1 MQFTKLIIIFIVF
14 MGLSTLYKRLKLDS
28 DTKTNSY
35 YHSMI
40 EKYLLNK
47 DNLGSVTKPILWIYL
62 QNNTP
67 ILPEVNSRFWINF
80 GSRLTSNFNQPY
92 QKLTIQSIIDKC
104 GKDFNVCLIDN
115 SAFKYLL
122 PNWNVNLDK
131 VALPIRN
138 HLQLIALTALL
149 NAYGGIVVPSS
160 FICFKSLKDIYNKA
174 LESGKLIVGQ
184 FQNLTCNEKL
194 NRDVIASPLLMAS
207 TPNNSTIQNFNNY
220 LSELNSKDLTNE
232 QDFLGKV
239 NLWLETNDTLSICGR
254 TIGTLKKD
262 GSLIHVQELLGST
275 YFELADF
282 AYGLY
287 IPWDQLI
294 NRVSLG
300 WFVRLSPEQVLESN
314 TMIAKYL
321 LACH

>member
-275 YFELADF
+275 YFELAEF

>member
-1 MQFTKLIIIFIVF
+1 MQFTKVIIIFIVF
-14 MGLSTLYKRLKLDS
+14 IGLSTLYKRLKLDS
-28 DTKTNSY
+28 DTKTNGY

-47 DNLGSVTKPILWIYL
+47 DNLGSANKPILWVYL

-239 NLWLETNDTLSICGR
+239 NLWLETNETLSICGR

>member
-28 DTKTNSY
+28 DTKTNGY
-35 YHSMI
+35 YHNMI

-47 DNLGSVTKPILWIYL
+47 DNLGSANKPILWVYL

-67 ILPEVNSRFWINF
+67 VLPEVNSRFWINF

-92 QKLTIQSIIDKC
+92 QKLTIQSIINKC
-104 GKDFNVCLIDN
+104 GDDFNVCLIDN

-122 PNWNVNLDK
+122 PNWNINLNK
-131 VALPIRN
+131 IALPIK
-138 HLQLIALTALL
+138 HHVQLIALTALL
-149 NAYGGIVVPSS
+149 NAYGGLVVPSS
-160 FICFKSLKDIYNKA
+160 FICFKSLKEIYNKA
-174 LESGKLIVGQ
+174 VESKKLVIGQ

-207 TPNNSTIQNFNNY
+207 TPNNMVIQSFNNY
-220 LSELNSKDLTNE
+220 LSELNSRDLTAE

-239 NLWLETNDTLSICGR
+239 NLWLETNDTISVSGK
-254 TIGTLKKD
+254 TIGTLKSD
-262 GSLIHVQELLGST
+262 GTLVHLEELLGST
-275 YFELADF
+275 YFELSSTAF
-282 AYGLY
+282 GLY

-294 NRVSLG
+294 NRVKFG
-300 WFVRLSPEQVLESN
+300 WFVRLSPEQVLKSN
-314 TMIAKYL
+314 TMISKYL
-321 LACH
+321 LANH

>member
-28 DTKTNSY
+28 ETTTNGY

-47 DNLGSVTKPILWIYL
+47 DNLGSVTKPILWVYL

-131 VALPIRN
+131 VALPIKN

>member
-1 MQFTKLIIIFIVF
+1 MQFTKVIIIFIVF
-14 MGLSTLYKRLKLDS
+14 IGLSTLYKRLKLDS
-28 DTKTNSY
+28 DTKTNGY

-47 DNLGSVTKPILWIYL
+47 DNLGSANKPILWVYL

-174 LESGKLIVGQ
+174 LESDKLIVGQ

-239 NLWLETNDTLSICGR
+239 NLWLETNNTISICGR

-262 GSLIHVQELLGST
+262 GSLIHVQELVGST
-275 YFELADF
+275 HFELADF

-300 WFVRLSPEQVLESN
+300 WFVRLSPEQVLRSN

>member
-28 DTKTNSY
+28 DTKTNGY

-47 DNLGSVTKPILWIYL
+47 DNLGSVTKPILWVYL

-300 WFVRLSPEQVLESN
+300 WFVRLSPEEVLESN

>member
-1 MQFTKLIIIFIVF
+1 MQFTKVIIIFIVF
-14 MGLSTLYKRLKLDS
+14 IGLSTLYKRLKLDS
-28 DTKTNSY
+28 DIKTNGY

-47 DNLGSVTKPILWIYL
+47 DNLGSANKPILWVYL

-80 GSRLTSNFNQPY
+80 GSRSTTNFNQPY

-104 GKDFNVCLIDN
+104 GNDFNVCLIDN

-131 VALPIRN
+131 VALPIKN

-174 LESGKLIVGQ
+174 LESDKLIVGQ

-262 GSLIHVQELLGST
+262 GSLVHVQELVGAT
-275 YFELADF
+275 HFELADF

-300 WFVRLSPEQVLESN
+300 WFVRLSPEQVLRSN

>member
-28 DTKTNSY
+28 DTKTNGY

-47 DNLGSVTKPILWIYL
+47 DNLGSVTKPILWVYL

>member
-1 MQFTKLIIIFIVF
+1 MQFTKLIIIFIVL

-131 VALPIRN
+131 LALPIRN

>member
-35 YHSMI
+35 YHNMI

-47 DNLGSVTKPILWIYL
+47 DNLGSANKPILWIYL

-67 ILPEVNSRFWINF
+67 VLPEVNSRFWINF

-92 QKLTIQSIIDKC
+92 QKLTIQSIINKC
-104 GKDFNVCLIDN
+104 SDDFNVCLIDN
-115 SAFKYLL
+115 SAFKHLL
-122 PNWNVNLDK
+122 PNWNINLNK
-131 VALPIRN
+131 IALPIK
-138 HLQLIALTALL
+138 HHVQLIALTALL
-149 NAYGGIVVPSS
+149 NAYGGLVVPSS
-160 FICFKSLKDIYNKA
+160 FICFKSLKEIYNKA
-174 LESGKLIVGQ
+174 VESKKLVIGQ

-207 TPNNSTIQNFNNY
+207 IPNNIVVQSFNNY
-220 LSELNSKDLTNE
+220 LSELNSRDLTIE

-239 NLWLETNDTLSICGR
+239 NLWLETNNTISVCGK
-254 TIGTLKKD
+254 TIGTLKSD
-262 GSLIHVQELLGST
+262 GTLVHLEELLGST
-275 YFELADF
+275 HFELECNTF
-282 AYGLY
+282 GLY

-294 NRVSLG
+294 NRVKFG
-300 WFVRLSPEQVLESN
+300 WFVRLSPEQVLKSN
-314 TMIAKYL
+314 TMIGKYI
-321 LACH
+321 LANH

>member
-1 MQFTKLIIIFIVF
+1 